1 MNKKVFFFLII
12 FILITAIGIFLL
24 FLQTDQN
31 ESQDADSQPSDEEEA
46 SEEMME
52 EEANDQETGSI
63 TRNVREAVMEALNFF
78 QKDTHIVAIGDS
90 LTQGVGD
97 ETNNGG
103 YIGIL
108 EERLEEQD
116 INVTFDNYGKRGNR
130 TDHLL
135 KRLNE
140 NPEITR
146 SLEKADMVLITIG
159 ANDIMQIMKDNF
171 MNLTEEPF
179 IEGREPYGERL
190 TQILAH
196 ITSVQP
202 EAEIYLLGFFNPFER
217 YFGDIEA
224 LNQILTRWNNES
236 LQATNQFEQVHY
248 IPMQDIYQYES
259 ENVFADD
266 NFHPNHRGYELMA
279 ERVIT
284 YLEND
289 LQQVQN

>member
-97 ETNNGG
+97 ETDNGG

-179 IEGREPYGERL
+179 IEGRELYGERL

-248 IPMQDIYQYES
+248 IPMQDIYQYKS